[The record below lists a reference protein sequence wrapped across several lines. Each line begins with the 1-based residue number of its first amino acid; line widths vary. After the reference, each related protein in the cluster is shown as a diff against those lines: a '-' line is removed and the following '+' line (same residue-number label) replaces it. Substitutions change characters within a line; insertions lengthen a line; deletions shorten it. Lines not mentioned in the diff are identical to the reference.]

1 MNEHFSLL
9 TELVSHSAHVGKLL
23 ISSEIA
29 MNDGNLQESMKYT
42 KEAQGLLKTMKS
54 DVFEEFNV
62 AFNIQNVNS
71 YDYDIPTPL
80 ELSKCLF
87 SLQFNCGS
95 LMSLLSENKTGTL
108 ANNLTNQIAS
118 DIATI
123 LEIYTAIYDN

>member
-54 DVFEEFNV
+54 DVFEEFNE
-62 AFNIQNVNS
+62 AFNTQNANS

-80 ELSKCLF
+80 ELSKCLC

-108 ANNLTNQIAS
+108 ANNLTNKIAS

>member
-42 KEAQGLLKTMKS
+42 KEAQGLLKTMKN
-54 DVFEEFNV
+54 DVFEEFNE
-62 AFNIQNVNS
+62 AFNTQNANS

>member
-9 TELVSHSAHVGKLL
+9 TELISHSAHVGKLL

-42 KEAQGLLKTMKS
+42 KEAQGLLKTMKN
-54 DVFEEFNV
+54 DVFEEFNES
-62 AFNIQNVNS
+62 FNIQNANS

-80 ELSKCLF
+80 ELAKCLF

-95 LMSLLSENKTGTL
+95 LMSLLSENKSGTL

>member
-29 MNDGNLQESMKYT
+29 MNDSNLQESMKYT

-54 DVFEEFNV
+54 DVFEEFNE
-62 AFNIQNVNS
+62 AFNTQNANS